1 MKGPARRQRAISKQG
16 DAKFRAQLLDCLF
29 DAVYFVNAE
38 RKITY
43 GIRDRASYGLPIGR
57 GRRPALL

>member
-1 MKGPARRQRAISKQG
+1 
-16 DAKFRAQLLDCLF
+16 LDCLF